1 MYKKI
6 YFLLDASDKK
16 KFIFIVILML
26 FAAIM
31 EVLSIGLIVP
41 FVSLLTDPSFYTNSI
56 FVKKY
61 LPQTLNY
68 SYLGVI
74 QLFLIF
80 FLIIFITKLLFMNYL
95 IYTKNNFLFSFG
107 HKISDKL
114 FKSYIT
120 RFYEFHL
127 KNNSS
132 KIINSL
138 QNEITSFSQN
148 VLLSLLE
155 ITTEIFIFSGLLLLL
170 IFIDPIGCLVL
181 GSTSLIFILL
191 FRFFTK
197 KNNSYWAFQKQKM
210 DILAIK
216 QIQQGIGGIRDVLI
230 ALKEKV
236 FIDLFSKYMKKS
248 SDVGSKNQTLIDVP
262 RYYMEFLAL
271 LLFLIFIFVSIKRDV
286 ELVKLIPTLSLF
298 TAVAFK
304 LLPAVNRIASSLTRL
319 GYSKFII
326 NTIYSEIQY
335 FNSEGFML
343 HEKTKHKFE
352 KLPIKECI
360 TLQNISFSYP
370 NSEKKILDDI
380 TLEIKK
386 GETIGIIGKSGEG
399 KTTFVNLFVGLIKQ
413 TNGKLFL
420 DNKEI
425 KFNDRAWKSII
436 GYIPQNPFMLD
447 DTILNNV
454 TFNLIESEID
464 FNFFEKCLE
473 EAQLLSFVNS
483 LDEESSTNIGEKG
496 TRLSGGQIQRLSIA
510 RALYKNPQILIL
522 DEATSSLDIENE
534 EKIIET
540 INAIKKTGKTMIIV
554 SHKPS
559 ALKYCDRIFNLK
571 NGKLHKVN

>member
-6 YFLLDASDKK
+6 YFLLDASDRK

-181 GSTSLIFILL
+181 GSTSLVFILL

-335 FNSEGFML
+335 FNSEGFIL

-370 NSEKKILDDI
+370 NSEKKSWMIL
-380 TLEIKK
+380 
-386 GETIGIIGKSGEG
+386 
-399 KTTFVNLFVGLIKQ
+399 
-413 TNGKLFL
+413 
-420 DNKEI
+420 
-425 KFNDRAWKSII
+425 R
-436 GYIPQNPFMLD
+436 
-447 DTILNNV
+447 
-454 TFNLIESEID
+454 
-464 FNFFEKCLE
+464 
-473 EAQLLSFVNS
+473 
-483 LDEESSTNIGEKG
+483 
-496 TRLSGGQIQRLSIA
+496 
-510 RALYKNPQILIL
+510 
-522 DEATSSLDIENE
+522 
-534 EKIIET
+534 
-540 INAIKKTGKTMIIV
+540 
-554 SHKPS
+554 
-559 ALKYCDRIFNLK
+559 
-571 NGKLHKVN
+571 